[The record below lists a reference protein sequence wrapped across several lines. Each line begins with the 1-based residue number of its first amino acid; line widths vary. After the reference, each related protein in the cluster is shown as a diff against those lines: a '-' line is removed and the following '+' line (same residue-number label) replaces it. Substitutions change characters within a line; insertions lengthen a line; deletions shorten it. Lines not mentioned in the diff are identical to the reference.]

1 MFKKTSGRV
10 ILVYSKDSGFKV
22 KALCRPL
29 KFFLSN
35 LGKTVSW
42 TSYCAQGHCQAE
54 TGLGFLVQVKG
65 ICKATAYKD
74 IINNIKHLS
83 FSCPQTFG
91 HTVYLKKKK
100 T

>member
-1 MFKKTSGRV
+1 MF
-10 ILVYSKDSGFKV
+10 SGFKV

-29 KFFLSN
+29 KYFLSN

-42 TSYCAQGHCQAE
+42 TSYCAQEHCQAE

-65 ICKATAYKD
+65 IRKATAYKD
-74 IINNIKHLS
+74 IINNSMLPTLLQQFGGQSSIKHLS

-91 HTVYLKKKK
+91 HTVYLF
-100 T
+100 